1 MVIHKDS
8 LEDSVLNQFKSNFQT
23 VIYSKQMTLDTN
35 EANLKYQIEIEN
47 RNFKTAKMTVYV
59 NKKYFF
65 SNFYANF
72 MSSYWNWTRKNKN
85 ETIYLNRDFE
95 IKRVEKPNLFINKT
109 SANALNERTS
119 INDQFKGL
127 TFNVHTNSN
136 DLETK
141 NQLVLPYELIGFVNH
156 LSRKFSI

>member
-72 MSSYWNWTRKNKN
+72 MSSY
-85 ETIYLNRDFE
+85 
-95 IKRVEKPNLFINKT
+95 
-109 SANALNERTS
+109 
-119 INDQFKGL
+119 
-127 TFNVHTNSN
+127 
-136 DLETK
+136 
-141 NQLVLPYELIGFVNH
+141 
-156 LSRKFSI
+156 